1 MCRLWELK
9 KGTESEG
16 VVVVDVYFDREGFGD
31 EFLKLSRRGEFMSR
45 FQEGGV
51 VNVRMQ
57 PIDLNRA
64 MASITPEGFR

>member
-1 MCRLWELK
+1 M
-9 KGTESEG
+9 
-16 VVVVDVYFDREGFGD
+16 VDVYFDREGFGD